1 MMCNISCT
9 ASLISVNN
17 RLFVPEGEGAGLGSS
32 QPKGAHILNIDV
44 PFDGLGLISIP
55 ASETI
60 SPVFTMWITL
70 VAMYTSRFAPTQ
82 QSYHQQAWSFERLS
96 KHAQSSL
103 TMPCWACMSS
113 TCMHTVRPHF
123 AGAPALLLQKHIF
136 LVMQSIVGLTI
147 RQLWTCEQEV
157 LQA

>member
-1 MMCNISCT
+1 MMCNICCT
-9 ASLISVNN
+9 ASLICAKTVT
-17 RLFVPEGEGAGLGSS
+17 LFVPVPVPEGEGAGLGSS

-70 VAMYTSRFAPTQ
+70 VAMYTSKSAPTQ
-82 QSYHQQAWSFERLS
+82 QSYHSQACSCERLS

-103 TMPCWACMSS
+103 TMPCWACMSR
-113 TCMHTVRPHF
+113 TCMHTVMTAVCRCSCFGF
-123 AGAPALLLQKHIF
+123 A
-136 LVMQSIVGLTI
+136 
-147 RQLWTCEQEV
+147 
-157 LQA
+157 